1 VARSRPGVGK
11 TVLLDYLAGPASG
24 YRVARWVCSRRWG
37 LAFAGLQQ
45 LSALLLDQNAHAN
58 PLALLELP

>member
-1 VARSRPGVGK
+1 M
-11 TVLLDYLAGPASG
+11 
-24 YRVARWVCSRRWG
+24 G

-45 LSALLLDQNAHAN
+45 LSALLLDHDAHAN